1 MKTIITCVLL
11 GALAFWL
18 LPGKQVDEPAAQE
31 GLVLIV
37 EQQPETAQSADAKQ
51 AQPAVQI
58 LTTEKTDVQEEGE
71 IRLLAGGEVRTISM
85 EEYLTEVLLSEMP
98 ISFSMEA
105 KKAQAVAARTFAKK
119 KMQTPKHENADV
131 CEDSA
136 CCQAWTSRERLEE
149 KFGADFET
157 VWQSAQDAVRQ
168 TAGEVL
174 CCKGQLI
181 DAVYFSC
188 SGGQT
193 EAAVSVWGTD
203 VPYLQSVASPGEEFA
218 PRFSSQVEVPAAKFA
233 EILKGA
239 DMALHLQADAA
250 QWLGVCVKTEGGSVA
265 RMEIGDSVF
274 SGTELRSL
282 FGLNSAKFTLSY
294 QDGTF
299 VFDVS
304 GFGHRVGL
312 SQYGAENMARLG
324 FSYRTILEYYY
335 QGAVVETEA

>member
-1 MKTIITCVLL
+1 MKTIVTCMLL
-11 GALAFWL
+11 GALALWL
-18 LPGKQVDEPAAQE
+18 LPGKKADASAAQE

-37 EQQPETAQSADAKQ
+37 EQQPETAQSADAQ
-51 AQPAVQI
+51 QTQPAVQV
-58 LTTEKTDVQEEGE
+58 LTTEKQDTREEGQ
-71 IRLLAGGEVRTISM
+71 IRLLTGGEVRTLSM

-98 ISFSMEA
+98 RSFSSEA

-119 KMQTPKHENADV
+119 KMQTSKHENADV
-131 CEDSA
+131 CEDPA
-136 CCQAWTSRERLEE
+136 CCQAWTSKERLEE
-149 KFGADFET
+149 KFGAAFDT

-174 CCKGQLI
+174 RCDGQLI

-193 EAAVSVWGTD
+193 EAAAAVWGTD

-218 PRFSSQVEVPAAKFA
+218 PRFSSQVEVPAAEFA

-239 DMALHLQADAA
+239 DEKLHLQADAA
-250 QWLGVCVKTEGGSVA
+250 QWLGACARTDGGSVA
-265 RMEIGDSVF
+265 RMEIGDGAF
-274 SGTELRSL
+274 SGTELRGL

-299 VFDVS
+299 IFDVS

-324 FSYRTILEYYY
+324 FSYRTILQYYY